1 MCLREWPT
9 YQKYGKIA
17 LQKLVNLLHTC
28 LQPEGHNNRRN
39 QGHEYGVIFRATQ
52 TNLRNLSRLA
62 QPGDF
67 ALERLSLLAANLV
80 QLDPRALRQS
90 LQLLGQPPVVR
101 RPRLVANLADLHVQL
116 VARALGVRVL
126 DAEAL
131 ALALRVGQLRCQ

>member
-1 MCLREWPT
+1 MGIEAQKKYTADEFCCLKT
-9 YQKYGKIA
+9 KNKHA
-17 LQKLVNLLHTC
+17 K
-28 LQPEGHNNRRN
+28 RN
-39 QGHEYGVIFRATQ
+39 EKFRATFRAHTH

-62 QPGDF
+62 QPGDL

-80 QLDPRALRQS
+80 QLDPRALRQP

-101 RPRLVANLADLHVQL
+101 RPRLVANLAHLHVQL

-131 ALALRVGQLRCQ
+131 AFALRIGQLRCQ